1 MARRRIK
8 LTNQIGLCAAL
19 LFAGCAGYVDQT
31 SRLRSDLSAG
41 SAQAALASV
50 NAQLGIE
57 KLTDDPNPDV
67 KNRMLLILERATL
80 LQALESNQQS
90 AASFQ
95 SVDDQLEVNDLT
107 QDTLGNI
114 AEFLYSG
121 DSKVYKAAPFEKLLL
136 NSLNMLNYMVMGKSN
151 GAKIEARRFD
161 INRNFLADKSRQDP
175 SIHAFGSYLAGL
187 AFEQAGEPNKAMR
200 FYGDAYQTAAT
211 PELIATVRALHQRS
225 GATDPRLSKV
235 LNGAKPPTSTSGEL
249 VVVIQE
255 GLIPRRVAERIPLGA
270 AVTRVTA
277 DPHYRYN
284 MSQKERAQAN
294 RIAVKGLV
302 TWVNFPSLKVSRER
316 VPIVSVSVS
325 GQSHQPALSL
335 NLKSVAVD
343 YFKRSQGKI
352 IAAAI
357 TRTISRAIA
366 GMATEALTNRSGGG
380 PLAFLLGVMVQGT
393 LTAAD
398 TPDTRGW
405 VTLPARIHHLR
416 IPLPEGAHSVRVR
429 VGSRQYKKTIQIRNN
444 QITVINLS
452 RHRAG

>member
-1 MARRRIK
+1 MK
-8 LTNQIGLCAAL
+8 LTNQLTLCFAL
-19 LFAGCAGYVDQT
+19 VLAGCAGYVDQT
-31 SRLRSDLSAG
+31 SRIRADLNAG
-41 SAQAALASV
+41 STQAALASV

-57 KLTDDPNPDV
+57 KLTDDPTPDA
-67 KNRMLLILERATL
+67 KNRILLTLERATL
-80 LQALESNQQS
+80 LQALESNKQS

-107 QDTLGNI
+107 QDTLGSI
-114 AEFLYSG
+114 AEFIYSG

-161 INRNFLADKSRQDP
+161 INRNYLADKGSSAP
-175 SIHAFGSYLAGL
+175 SVQAFGSYLAGL

-200 FYGDAYQTAAT
+200 FYGDAYQTASS
-211 PELIATVRALHQRS
+211 PELETTVRLLHHRT

-235 LNGAKPPTSTSGEL
+235 LNGPKTTRSETGEL
-249 VVVIQE
+249 VVVVQE
-255 GLIPRRVAERIPLGA
+255 GLIPRRVAERLPLGA
-270 AVTRVTA
+270 AVTRVSA

-284 MSQKERAQAN
+284 MSRKERAQAN

-302 TWVNFPSLKVSRER
+302 TWVNFPSLKAPRER
-316 VPIVSVSVS
+316 TPIVNVSVA

-335 NLKSVAVD
+335 NLRSVAID

-366 GMATEALTNRSGGG
+366 GMATEAITESKAGG
-380 PLAFLLGVMVQGT
+380 PLGFLLGVVVQGT

-405 VTLPARIHHLR
+405 VTLPARVHHLR
-416 IPLPEGAHSVRVR
+416 IPLSEGVHTVRVR
-429 VGSRQYKKTIQIRNN
+429 VGSRLYKKTVKIKTN